1 MANIKVTIYDLFCFV
16 KFPYLTS
23 NQRLQRRTL
32 LFQIQEKCM
41 LNVKYGDVGEAL
53 HDPIK
58 KKWNV
63 QPAQLEGQQCSNE
76 SN

>member
-53 HDPIK
+53 HDPITK
-58 KKWNV
+58 
-63 QPAQLEGQQCSNE
+63 
-76 SN
+76 